1 MNPLNCFARFRGTS
15 GARGLL
21 LLWAA
26 LLGSDAHAETA
37 YNVGTNTGS
46 GITVKFTTPL
56 TFSPRFGFLPVR
68 VFVENNSDR
77 DGTWRFHFTAGSP
90 NEFPGEVGSGLE
102 LAVASRQNR
111 EAWYYVPLALPGV
124 VANELNLAAAVGGR
138 GGPGGPSVPQIP
150 GVVPAPQGLQRQ
162 NTRQIGSRVVNG
174 VLETTFQIT
183 QTGPATL
190 LRVIPQSSLPPRT
203 TMSVTS
209 PDLTGN
215 VTRTTT
221 IVVQSAVT
229 PTSPASP
236 AAGAISMVVSVART
250 RLGGAGVPNMN
261 RTQQTSS
268 EVSASTTPG
277 LMDVKV
283 TFRHQGAPSQ
293 LVLPSRVTLPPAFT
307 VSITPLPTGR
317 GGQAQVERVI
327 TYTEQVPIPPGFTP
341 PPPNA
346 VPVPTT
352 MAPATILVRSFA
364 AQNFSI
370 NVEMAGPGL
379 PTGAR
384 QSLSGSLNSAQGA
397 TPPLAASPGADPFL
411 RSQFLGVGSMVPL
424 LSLVDPVT
432 VPADWRVWSSFHSVV
447 MTEAEFTGLDSAR
460 QAALRGW
467 AAMGGFLTLVGPA
480 AGGQVREQRL
490 GAGWVRTVPNL
501 DGRSAAELAPLLRLD
516 TSNLGL
522 PERVALDLKETTL
535 GTEVADTG
543 SSATWLITFL
553 LLFAALIGPVNLWV
567 FARGQARHRLFWTTP
582 ALALLGGLT
591 LAIVILVQDGIGGEG
606 RRAAIVALLPGQ
618 NQAAIFQ
625 EQASRT
631 GYLTQRA
638 FGLADDVLLAGM
650 PVEGIVAPVRQQ
662 VREAG
667 RAEGDWFMNRSRQ
680 AHLLRQLVPSRGR
693 IEQVTTAANGAPVV
707 ESSLPVELKSF
718 VLVDA
723 QGRRW
728 TASEVL
734 PGKATTL
741 SPAPDSAR
749 LSAALLGGSAAFQQV
764 LESVTSDLPGRWMA
778 YGGKS
783 DLAPIETLSSI
794 EWKETRVAYT
804 GVAESRVPVPA
815 GGGAR

>member
-1 MNPLNCFARFRGTS
+1 MAY
-15 GARGLL
+15 
-21 LLWAA
+21 AA
-26 LLGSDAHAETA
+26 LLLGAAKAETS
-37 YNVGTNTGS
+37 YNIGTNTGS

-56 TFSPRFGFLPVR
+56 TFSPRFGFMPVR

-102 LAVASRQNR
+102 MTVASRQNR

-124 VANELNLAAAVGGR
+124 VANEINLAAAVGGR

-162 NTRQIGSRVVNG
+162 NTRQMGSRVVNG

-203 TMSVTS
+203 TMSVAS

-221 IVVQSAVT
+221 VVVQSAVT

-236 AAGAISMVVSVART
+236 AAGAISTVVSVART

-268 EVSASTTPG
+268 EVTASTTPG
-277 LMDVKV
+277 MMDVKV
-283 TFRHQGAPSQ
+283 TFRHQGAPAQ
-293 LVLPSRVTLPPAFT
+293 LVLPSRATLPPAFT
-307 VSITPLPTGR
+307 LTITPLPAGR

-341 PPPNA
+341 PPPSAGPSPTA
-346 VPVPTT
+346 VV
-352 MAPATILVRSFA
+352 PATILVRSFA
-364 AQNFSI
+364 AQNYSI

-379 PTGAR
+379 PQGAR
-384 QSLSGSLNSAQGA
+384 QSLSGSLNSAQG
-397 TPPLAASPGADPFL
+397 TIPPLAASPGTDPFL
-411 RSQFLGVGSMVPL
+411 RGQFLGVGSMAPL
-424 LSLVDPVT
+424 LTLVDPVT
-432 VPADWRVWSSFHSVV
+432 VPADWRVWSSFHSVII
-447 MTEAEFTGLDSAR
+447 TEAEFAGLDAAR

-467 AAMGGFLTLVGPA
+467 VAMGGFLTVVGPA
-480 AGGQVREQRL
+480 STGPVREQKI
-490 GAGWVRTVPNL
+490 GAGWLRMIPAI
-501 DGRSAAELAPLLRLD
+501 DGRPAAELAPLLRLE
-516 TSNLGL
+516 SVSLGL
-522 PERVALDLKETTL
+522 PERAALDLKETTL

-567 FARGQARHRLFWTTP
+567 FARGQARYRLFWTTP

-591 LAIVILVQDGIGGEG
+591 LALVILVQDGVGGEG
-606 RRAAIVALLPGQ
+606 QRAAIVALVPGQ

-631 GYLTQRA
+631 GYLTQRD

-662 VREAG
+662 AREAG

-680 AHLLRQLVPSRGR
+680 AHQLRQLVPSRGR
-693 IEQVTTAANGAPVV
+693 VEQVATAANGAPVV

-741 SPAPDSAR
+741 TPAPDSAR

-764 LESVTSDLPGRWMA
+764 LEAVTADLPGRWMA

-794 EWKETRVAYT
+794 EWKESRVAYT
-804 GVAESRVPVPA
+804 GIAESRALVPA
-815 GGGAR
+815 AGGAR